1 MKERKRE
8 ETKILNCAAKFQLVK
23 KKLNIVCLIDISREI
38 KREEQETHPIQFPL

>member
-8 ETKILNCAAKFQLVK
+8 EKNIKLRSQISISQEK
-23 KKLNIVCLIDISREI
+23 KNIVCLIDISREI